1 MFSNNLKRSVAT
13 LGVVAGLLA
22 AAVPASAMPGSI
34 SGKKM
39 TDAIAAKPV
48 SSFSFGG
55 SQSGTMHVAA
65 PTDAGTPAG
74 LNANGGD
81 DTLYARGTQV
91 GSEGRDGFLDIGTTE
106 TLDITAMPG
115 RATTI
120 SAARP
125 STSFPS

>member
-22 AAVPASAMPGSI
+22 AAVPASACRKQ
-34 SGKKM
+34 GKNDGRHRRQAGQF
-39 TDAIAAKPV
+39 T
-48 SSFSFGG
+48 GG

-65 PTDAGTPAG
+65 PTDRAR

-91 GSEGRDGFLDIGTTE
+91 GRRDGFLDIGTTE
-106 TLDITAMPG
+106 TLDMNAIPITADAG